1 MWLWSSVTLRAGKV
15 SFGLL
20 CKVSS
25 SLAYSREL
33 LQVESCVCSACIE
46 KQGVKQGNFLPN
58 LLSSPPLV
66 EACYHILLRMS
77 IKFHAVDW
85 EFLAGWL
92 QKAFLCFAGG
102 GTALCVTSLGCHK
115 CHRSTV
121 QEQECN
127 HLTVCLLV
135 FPGHVLRNGGSRWVL
150 FQAISV
156 QGCWARF
163 PASGTSAV
171 LPAGM
176 KPWCEKPS
184 VPGALER
191 LCWIHCSYKHSVIR
205 FFRTKGEI

>member
-1 MWLWSSVTLRAGKV
+1 MFSVHWKTRSETGQFFAKSVEQPPSGR
-15 SFGLL
+15 GLL
-20 CKVSS
+20 SHTATYEHKI
-25 SLAYSREL
+25 
-33 LQVESCVCSACIE
+33 SCCW
-46 KQGVKQGNFLPN
+46 L
-58 LLSSPPLV
+58 
-66 EACYHILLRMS
+66 
-77 IKFHAVDW
+77 W

-127 HLTVCLLV
+127 HLMVCLLV